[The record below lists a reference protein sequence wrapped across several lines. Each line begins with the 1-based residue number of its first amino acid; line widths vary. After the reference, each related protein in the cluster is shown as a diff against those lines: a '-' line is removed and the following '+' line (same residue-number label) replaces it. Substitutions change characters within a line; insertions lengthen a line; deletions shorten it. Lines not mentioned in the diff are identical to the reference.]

1 MIEVTRFHNE
11 PAIINAELIEMI
23 EARPDTIITMTTG
36 KKIIVTE
43 SVEEVVQK
51 VIEYRQAIRP
61 VIRTNASPLP
71 FICPVKA
78 CPLDVFPVEG
88 GVGDEEKG
96 EGPPVE
102 DPPPAGR
109 SEEGESVRPA
119 QPYRPAAEEEM
130 EEPAKGEGL

>member
-61 VIRTNASPLP
+61 IIRTNVPAWT
-71 FICPVKA
+71 FVCPAKA
-78 CPLDVFPVEG
+78 CPQDIIEG
-88 GVGDEEKG
+88 ETAK
-96 EGPPVE
+96 EGCFTLQERQSPE
-102 DPPPAGR
+102 ADADTR
-109 SEEGESVRPA
+109 EEGE
-119 QPYRPAAEEEM
+119 
-130 EEPAKGEGL
+130 G

>member
-88 GVGDEEKG
+88 EVGDEEKG
-96 EGPPVE
+96 EG
-102 DPPPAGR
+102 PPAGR
-109 SEEGESVRPA
+109 SEEGESVHPA